1 MNKDYLKIIFITA
14 FAVNLTACGLFQAPP
29 PPTPNKISHNL
40 SQATSGTIIYAVNLV
55 PMDVPNPSQTKIV
68 NTAAFRVSQT
78 VLSGLNSAPIIKQD
92 YIITGIYSNDGT
104 TCQISWQ
111 AIYPDYASLEK
122 NQGDLN
128 IGTLL
133 NNNSCNPKLGIKPGQ
148 LIEIVFK

>member
-68 NTAAFRVSQT
+68 NIAAFRVSQT

-133 NNNSCNPKLGIKPGQ
+133 NNNICNSKLGIKPGQ

>member
-40 SQATSGTIIYAVNLV
+40 SQATSGTIIYSVNLV

>member
-1 MNKDYLKIIFITA
+1 MNKYYTKIILLACMTI
-14 FAVNLTACGLFQAPP
+14 NLSSCGLFQAPP
-29 PPTPNKISHNL
+29 PPTPNRITHNL
-40 SQATSGTIIYAVNLV
+40 NQATSGTIIYAINLV
-55 PMDVPNPSQTKIV
+55 PMDVPNQSQPKIV
-68 NTAAFRVSQT
+68 NSAAFRVSQN
-78 VLSGLNSAPIIKQD
+78 VLSSLNSAVIIKQD
-92 YIITGIYSNDGT
+92 YIITGVYSNDGT

-133 NNNSCNPKLGIKPGQ
+133 NNNSCNPKFGIKPGQ